1 MTKKAGPANLTIR
14 FQPAMAANSE
24 PSATRAF
31 IFLRCLLPMRSVIV
45 MMARIGHI
53 EGAESP
59 QARPGDHPTPQAR
72 QALSGHPMKAV

>member
-45 MMARIGHI
+45 MMARIAILRALNHRKPDPEI
-53 EGAESP
+53 
-59 QARPGDHPTPQAR
+59 TPRRKRAKRYRVIQ
-72 QALSGHPMKAV
+72 